1 MLKEGDDGDAA
12 EVQMS
17 SSLPLAAGRAP
28 APTRFAAMEM
38 EIEALKRGSDGGS
51 VGESGQ
57 ATADWTAARG
67 GQNSITSV
75 KTDLVWPTLTD
86 DKSDTKDVVLYYE
99 EFEDVCALANN
110 CRAMS
115 ARGGSSL

>member
-1 MLKEGDDGDAA
+1 
-12 EVQMS
+12 
-17 SSLPLAAGRAP
+17 
-28 APTRFAAMEM
+28 MEM

-51 VGESGQ
+51 VGEGGQ

-86 DKSDTKDVVLYYE
+86 DKSDTKDVVLFYE

-110 CRAMS
+110 CRGMS
-115 ARGGSSL
+115 ARERLLALRARCKGSHQKTYTNAYRDLLAGSQRGLRRSKS

>member
-1 MLKEGDDGDAA
+1 M
-12 EVQMS
+12 
-17 SSLPLAAGRAP
+17 
-28 APTRFAAMEM
+28 
-38 EIEALKRGSDGGS
+38 
-51 VGESGQ
+51 
-57 ATADWTAARG
+57 
-67 GQNSITSV
+67 